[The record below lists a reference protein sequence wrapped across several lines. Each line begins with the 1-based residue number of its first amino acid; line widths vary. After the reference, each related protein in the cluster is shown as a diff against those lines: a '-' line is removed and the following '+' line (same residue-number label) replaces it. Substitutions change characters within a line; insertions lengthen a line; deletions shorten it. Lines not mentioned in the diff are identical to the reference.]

1 MSITFPG
8 PAFGKRALAKSCL
21 HLCLND
27 DSAQVLSHPKIHAL
41 FYGPDGFPQEV
52 RSRNFCG
59 EARLKK
65 IS

>member
-8 PAFGKRALAKSCL
+8 TAFGKGMRAKSCL

-27 DSAQVLSHPKIHAL
+27 DSAQVLSSPKIHAL
-41 FYGPDGFPQEV
+41 FTALMDFP
-52 RSRNFCG
+52 RSPIADFLRG
-59 EARLKK
+59 SPAKK